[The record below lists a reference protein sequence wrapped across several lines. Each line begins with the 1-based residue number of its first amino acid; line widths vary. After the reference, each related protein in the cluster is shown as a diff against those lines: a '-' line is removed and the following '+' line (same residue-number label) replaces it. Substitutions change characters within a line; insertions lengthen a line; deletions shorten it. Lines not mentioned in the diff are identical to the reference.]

1 MQCQFYRSLD
11 RQISIFGLRGKWITV
26 FLYGT
31 GALLLLG
38 IVLGFI
44 ISSGVGI
51 SVAIGGIFVSFFTCM
66 MLQTTRPAKLID
78 KWRLSPMMD
87 GKVVRRE
94 SVSRIILED
103 TGYSY
108 YQSKKKEEKAS
119 ATSG

>member
-11 RQISIFGLRGKWITV
+11 RQISIFGLRGRWITV

-103 TGYSY
+103 PGYGY
-108 YQSKKKEEKAS
+108 YQSKKKEEKA
-119 ATSG
+119 